1 MKLLV
6 LCSIILEDSG
16 HTDDYYHWREI
27 GLPEGES
34 GGIKRQFLEQK
45 VLNKIPNKIN
55 NLYS

>member
-34 GGIKRQFLEQK
+34 GGIKTSVFRTKSTKQNSQ
-45 VLNKIPNKIN
+45 
-55 NLYS
+55 